1 MVVLGVEEEVVLV
14 LLLEVVDHLV
24 HLMQEQVGETQI
36 VLNLVGLTLE
46 VVVVDQVAE
55 ELMVVQ
61 VS

>member
-14 LLLEVVDHLV
+14 LLLEVTDHLV